1 MIQTTIEAAL
11 AEAKEAKARQ
21 ARGETALTSSIE
33 MKHKILE
40 LAQSLSSDDRQ
51 WLLER
56 LQPFAQDHQLPENL
70 TLEEAIHFYQT
81 NQCNLGKAAEL
92 AGVTR
97 WQLQDILYQR
107 GTPGTLG
114 SDLTLDEID
123 ALVNLL
129 EAEYTGHK

>member
-40 LAQSLSSDDRQ
+40 LAQSLSPDDRQ

-81 NQCNLGKAAEL
+81 NQCSLGKAAEL
-92 AGVTR
+92 SGVPR
-97 WQLQDILYQR
+97 WQLQNILYQR

-123 ALVNLL
+123 AMVNLL